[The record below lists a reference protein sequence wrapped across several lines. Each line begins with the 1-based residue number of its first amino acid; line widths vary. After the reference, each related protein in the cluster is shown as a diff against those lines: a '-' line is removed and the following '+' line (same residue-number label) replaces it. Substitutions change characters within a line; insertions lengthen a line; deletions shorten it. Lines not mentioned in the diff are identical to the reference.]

1 MTDDIKE
8 ILNDNITEFANRIED
23 PEYMNYLSFSEF
35 AYYIKENLKNNVS
48 VPDKF
53 LYSTVYVK
61 SVIELYNAR
70 KYLRVSDLVKDM
82 KQSGLFINSDED
94 VRNIIQFYYCSSLAR
109 LKKIEFDAEVSYFR
123 EDKKNYQQY
132 NFLKGFNYR
141 LQGQYQMAESSY
153 LNVLSKN
160 PKHDKARRELVLIYT
175 NMQDY
180 DTALD
185 LAEQNYRDNPENLY
199 QMQAYFD
206 CLMYRSNLSENQK
219 MDIKG
224 ILETAESIYRTTSG
238 SV

>member
-132 NFLKGFNYR
+132 NFLKG
-141 LQGQYQMAESSY
+141 SKIK
-153 LNVLSKN
+153 LSLTS
-160 PKHDKARRELVLIYT
+160 LVL
-175 NMQDY
+175 
-180 DTALD
+180 L
-185 LAEQNYRDNPENLY
+185 L
-199 QMQAYFD
+199 
-206 CLMYRSNLSENQK
+206 
-219 MDIKG
+219 
-224 ILETAESIYRTTSG
+224 
-238 SV
+238 